1 MATGTHHLPR
11 PKSYEDAAREFA
23 HAIAQP
29 QIARNYL
36 AAGMIVTSLLSVGLL
51 VLNFRTQA
59 QQRERIVVRIDD
71 VGRAQAL
78 GYSNLQYKPQAPEIK
93 YFLTQFVHDYYG
105 RKRATAREDFERS
118 MAFLN
123 SSLAAARMDE
133 ERKTK
138 AIEKFLVGD
147 ADEIEIQVSNIVLAD
162 LRKPPYIAQID
173 VQKIFRGRDGSEL
186 KREKYVESITFSFT
200 DQVPNA
206 LIPVNPLGLMVTYL
220 REDQAF

>member
-1 MATGTHHLPR
+1 
-11 PKSYEDAAREFA
+11 
-23 HAIAQP
+23 
-29 QIARNYL
+29 
-36 AAGMIVTSLLSVGLL
+36 LLSVGLL

-59 QQRERIVVRIDD
+59 LQRERIVVRIDD

-78 GYSNLQYKPQAPEIK
+78 GYSSLQYKPQAPEIK

-105 RKRATAREDFERS
+105 RKRATVRDDFERS

-147 ADEIEIQVSNIVLAD
+147 ADEIEVQVNNIVLAD
-162 LRKPPYIAQID
+162 LRKPPYIGQID
-173 VQKIFRGRDGSEL
+173 AQKIFRGRDGAEL

>member
-23 HAIAQP
+23 HSIAQP

-36 AAGMIVTSLLSVGLL
+36 AAGMIATSLLSLGLL
-51 VLNFRTQA
+51 ILNFRTQSL
-59 QQRERIVVRIDD
+59 QRERIVVRIDD

-78 GYSNLQYKPQAPEIK
+78 GYSSLQYKPQAPEIK

-105 RKRATAREDFERS
+105 RKRATVREDFERS

-147 ADEIEIQVSNIVLAD
+147 ADEIEVQVSNIVLAD
-162 LRKPPYIAQID
+162 LRKPPYIGQID

-200 DQVPNA
+200 EQVPNA